1 MSDYAI
7 RGEIVTEAG
16 VLHDAYLSVQGEQIS
31 GISSHAP
38 DGLEVLD
45 MSGCFVL
52 PGGVDAHVHSNS
64 SLVNPEGW
72 TRITQCAAAGGV
84 TTIID
89 MPYDSPVPTTTA
101 ARLLEKGSVLERQGV
116 VDVALYGTVK
126 KFGGAAQ
133 VAGLLEAGAC
143 ALKLSTYETDSER
156 FPKITDLEITRIFDA
171 LAKLPNGSRVPVAFH
186 AENMELVDALVA
198 ELRPFGE
205 GDGIVHAQSRPE
217 LSEITDVY
225 KLLELAR
232 DRGVHLHIAHL
243 TVPHMFEV
251 LERARADGIRVT
263 AETCIHYLMLEET
276 ELTRQRGFAKCNPPL
291 RSAETR
297 EGLWAQLLEGR
308 IEFVTTDHAPWSPDL
323 KNKPNIF
330 DNKSGLPGL
339 ETLLPLLM
347 SAGVLQRGLSLER
360 FALLTATNPAKW
372 ANLYP
377 QKGALRVGSDADI
390 VIFDPR
396 ASHMVKAFE
405 SYSVAQHS
413 VYEGWELRGKIVRT
427 ISRGETVFDGS
438 SVTGQAGRARFV
450 RPSYA

>member
-1 MSDYAI
+1 MSNYAI
-7 RGEIVTEAG
+7 RGEIVTESG
-16 VLHDAYLSVQGEQIS
+16 VLHDAYLTMRGEQIS
-31 GISSHAP
+31 NISSHAP
-38 DGLEVLD
+38 RNLEVMD
-45 MSGCFVL
+45 VSGCFVL

-64 SLVNPEGW
+64 SLHDPEGW

-84 TTIID
+84 TTLLD

-101 ARLLEKGSVLERQGV
+101 ARLLAKVSALEREGI
-116 VDVALYGTVK
+116 VDVALYGTVQ

-133 VAGLLEAGAC
+133 VAGLVTAGAC
-143 ALKLSTYETDSER
+143 ALKLSTYETDPER

-171 LAKLPNGSRVPVAFH
+171 LAALPNGSSVPVAVH

-198 ELRPFGE
+198 ELRLFGE
-205 GDGIVHAQSRPE
+205 GDGIVHAHSRPE

-232 DRGVHLHIAHL
+232 GRDVHLHIAHL

-251 LERARADGIRVT
+251 LERARAAGIRVT
-263 AETCIHYLMLEET
+263 AETCIHYLMLEES

-291 RSAETR
+291 RSSETR
-297 EGLWAQLLEGR
+297 DGLWQQLLEGR
-308 IEFVTTDHAPWSPDL
+308 IEFVTTDHAPWSPDV

-360 FALLTATNPAKW
+360 FAALTATNPAKW

-390 VIFDPR
+390 VIFDPA
-396 ASHMVKAFE
+396 ASHTLKA
-405 SYSVAQHS
+405 SDSHSVARHS
-413 VYEGWELRGKIVRT
+413 VYEGWELRGKIIRT

-450 RPSYA
+450 RPRYA

>member
-1 MSDYAI
+1 MADYAI

-16 VLHDAYLSVQGEQIS
+16 VLHDAYLTVRGEKIS
-31 GISSHAP
+31 GISSDAP
-38 DGLEVLD
+38 DGLEVMD
-45 MSGCFVL
+45 SSGCYVL

-84 TTIID
+84 TTITD

-101 ARLLEKGSVLERQGV
+101 ARLLAKVAALEREGV
-116 VDVALYGTVK
+116 VDVALYGTVQ

-133 VAGLLEAGAC
+133 VAGLVNAGAC
-143 ALKLSTYETDSER
+143 ALKLSTYETDPER

-171 LAKLPNGSRVPVAFH
+171 LAELPNGRNVPVAFH

-198 ELRPFGE
+198 ELRPLGE
-205 GDGIVHAQSRPE
+205 GDGILHAQSRPE

-232 DRGVHLHIAHL
+232 GRDVHLHIAHL
-243 TVPHMFEV
+243 TVPHIFEV
-251 LERARADGIRVT
+251 LEAARADGIHVT
-263 AETCIHYLMLEET
+263 AETCIHYLMLTES

-291 RSAETR
+291 RSSQTR
-297 EGLWAQLLEGR
+297 EGLWQQLLEGR
-308 IEFVTTDHAPWSPDL
+308 IEFVTTDHAPWSPEL
-323 KNKPNIF
+323 KNRPNIF

-347 SAGVLQRGLSLER
+347 SAGVLERGLSLER

-377 QKGALRVGSDADI
+377 QKGALRVGADADV

-396 ASHMVKAFE
+396 VSHTIKASD
-405 SYSVAQHS
+405 SYSIAQHS
-413 VYEGWELRGKIVRT
+413 VYEGLELRGKIVRT
-427 ISRGETVFDGS
+427 IARGETVFDGS
-438 SVTGQAGRARFV
+438 SVVGQAGRARFV
-450 RPSYA
+450 RPQFT